1 MMPIIIRHVALD
13 NKIRGPTSWLAS
25 MLFGSPSRKNED
37 GTNQGGG
44 APNRGLRNV
53 GDTC

>member
-1 MMPIIIRHVALD
+1 MSIAIRHAALYI
-13 NKIRGPTSWLAS
+13 KICGPTSWLAP
-25 MLFGSPSRKNED
+25 MLFGSPSRKNQD

-44 APNRGLRNV
+44 APNRGLINV

>member
-1 MMPIIIRHVALD
+1 MPIIIRHVALD
-13 NKIRGPTSWLAS
+13 NEICRPTSWLAS

-37 GTNQGGG
+37 GTDQGGG

-53 GDTC
+53 VDTC

>member
-1 MMPIIIRHVALD
+1 MPTIVRHAVLD
-13 NKIRGPTSWLAS
+13 DKMCRPTNWLAS
-25 MLFGSPSRKNED
+25 TLFGSPSRKNED

-44 APNRGLRNV
+44 APNRGLQNV